1 MFHRAY
7 LLRHRA
13 RSCVTLQGSGNR
25 HTLKLLPFREEPL
38 VGARD
43 GHRHRSP
50 IREKEV
56 PMPTPSSE
64 PGAQRPNAVLIC
76 VDQWRG
82 DCLGIDGHPN
92 VETPFLDQLA
102 LQGVRFSHAY
112 SATPTCIP
120 ARAALLTGL
129 SQGHHGRIGYLD
141 GQPWNYPVTIA
152 GEFTR
157 HGYQTEAI
165 GKLHVYPE
173 RSQMGFQHVTLHDGF
188 LHAVRQGDRDLEA
201 TDDYLH
207 WLRHE
212 LGAGGD
218 FMDHGLD
225 VNGVTTRPWD
235 KPESTHPST
244 WLASEGIDFLR
255 RRDPRKPFFLY
266 LGFHRPHPPYDPP
279 VWAFEQY
286 RDQEMAD
293 PPIGDWIGIL
303 DGERSDHLHDA
314 TVARYPRRILDRAR
328 AGYWGHMTHIDHQ
341 LHRFFE
347 ELRRAGEIDNTWI
360 CFVSDHGEMMG
371 DHHMYRKGYPYEG
384 SARVPLILK
393 GPAGSTIRSGQR
405 LDPVVELRDIMPTLL
420 DCAGLPV
427 PAAIDGVSLLPL
439 VRGEEHAVR
448 PWLHGEHLI
457 FGQSLQWLT
466 DGHEK
471 YIWWSGTGRQ
481 QLFDLDRD
489 PQECHDLAAEAEE
502 VDRVAVWRQRLICEL
517 AGREDGHSDGIKLI
531 PGQPA
536 SPILPSVLA
545 QFAVHANDQEGGDSR

>member
-1 MFHRAY
+1 M
-7 LLRHRA
+7 
-13 RSCVTLQGSGNR
+13 STQ
-25 HTLKLLPFREEPL
+25 
-38 VGARD
+38 
-43 GHRHRSP
+43 
-50 IREKEV
+50 
-56 PMPTPSSE
+56 SSE
-64 PGAQRPNAVLIC
+64 SRAERPNVVLIC

-102 LQGVRFSHAY
+102 LQGVRFSRAY

-129 SQGHHGRIGYLD
+129 SQSHHGRIGYLD
-141 GQPWNYPVTIA
+141 GQPWNYPTTIA

-165 GKLHVYPE
+165 GKLHVFPE

-188 LHAVRQGDRDLEA
+188 LHAVRQGDRALDA
-201 TDDYLH
+201 TDDYLP
-207 WLRHE
+207 WLRRE
-212 LGAGGD
+212 RGSD
-218 FMDHGLD
+218 VDYMDHGLD

-235 KPESTHPST
+235 KPEYTHPST
-244 WLASEGIDFLR
+244 WLASEANDFLR

-279 VWAFEQY
+279 AWAFEQY

-293 PPIGDWIGIL
+293 PPLGDWISIL
-303 DGERSDHLHDA
+303 EGEREDHLHDA
-314 TVARYPRRILDRAR
+314 TVAHYPRRVLDRAR

-347 ELRRAGEIDNTWI
+347 ELRRSGQFDNTWI

-371 DHHMYRKGYPYEG
+371 DHDMYRKGYPYEG

-393 GPAGSTIRSGQR
+393 GPAGTDVQPGQQI
-405 LDPVVELRDIMPTLL
+405 DPVVELRDIMPTLL

-427 PAAIDGVSLLPL
+427 PEGIDGQCLLPII
-439 VRGEEHAVR
+439 RGEQESVR
-448 PWLHGEHLI
+448 PWLHGEHMI

-466 DGHEK
+466 NGHQK
-471 YIWWSGTGRQ
+471 YIWWSKSGRE
-481 QLFDLDRD
+481 QLFDLDAD
-489 PQECHDLAAEAEE
+489 PQECHDLAASPEMQEQ
-502 VDRVAVWRQRLICEL
+502 VASWRQQLIDEL
-517 AGREDGHSDGIKLI
+517 AGREDGLSDGHQLI
-531 PGQPA
+531 PGQPV
-536 SPILPSVLA
+536 SSILPTVLER
-545 QFAVHANDQEGGDSR
+545 FARQAHASKGDDSR